1 MHYTRATGSTGA
13 TGSIGGR
20 RGGDDLRRR
29 HVAGRA
35 EQLGADARDLV
46 EEGEH
51 GREGGA
57 LPALSTREAQSLLR
71 VTLCTVTVKRTNIP
85 FLSEFVVLAYSG
97 DFYLHLNRSAELRI
111 CPCAGQEG

>member
-35 EQLGADARDLV
+35 DQLGADARDLV

-57 LPALSTREAQSLLR
+57 LPALSTRKAQSLLR
-71 VTLCTVTVKRTNIP
+71 VTLCTV
-85 FLSEFVVLAYSG
+85 S
-97 DFYLHLNRSAELRI
+97 NREKDKYPVFFRI
-111 CPCAGQEG
+111 RRFGIFW